1 MPAGTV
7 LAADWAPIIQTVYA
21 PFFPA
26 ALNRIS
32 FLWGRLN
39 EMGKVRRVNR
49 NRIDWRVNSEGHGN
63 VTSINDG
70 ETLPSP
76 GKQATVN
83 PQLLFKIQIATIAV
97 GRQQQRASFG
107 IDSSVQDA
115 LLWETERTIEDMARD
130 LHLQIAGPQ
139 STTKRLTSLEEAISA
154 TGTYAGISRAANP
167 FWQSFV
173 DDNGG
178 ANRPLTEALLE
189 NVNDTLKN
197 SRGARPTE
205 VWCGIKAWNALRT
218 LIQGS
223 LAPARNNDPTAL
235 RAGALSIEWEGLP
248 FIKVPDIDTNK
259 MFFVD
264 LVSDGGI
271 ELLNQADND
280 FIVTPESTDA
290 FDTRLSIS
298 NMMELVVWNPFK
310 QGLLADVA

>member
-1 MPAGTV
+1 M
-7 LAADWAPIIQTVYA
+7 
-21 PFFPA
+21 FPA
-26 ALNRIS
+26 ALNRNS

-39 EMGKVRRVNR
+39 ELGQVRRENL

-63 VTSINDG
+63 VTSISDG

-76 GKQATVN
+76 GKQVYVN
-83 PQLLFKIQIATIAV
+83 AQLLFKIQIATIAV
-97 GRQQQRASFG
+97 GRQQQRASFAP
-107 IDSSVQDA
+107 DSSVSDA
-115 LLWETERTIEDMARD
+115 LLRETELAIEDMSRD

-139 STTKRLTSLEEAISA
+139 ATTKRITSLEEAISA

-178 ANRPLTEALLE
+178 NNRALTQALLE
-189 NVNDTLKN
+189 NVGDTLKN

-205 VWCGIKAWNALRT
+205 VWCGIQAWNALRA
-218 LIQGS
+218 LIEGT
-223 LAPARNNDPTAL
+223 LAPARNLDPTAL
-235 RAGALSIEWEGLP
+235 KAGALRLEWEGLS

-271 ELLNQADND
+271 SLLTQASND